1 MPTSRGLAHVL
12 IAVGFVAASVA
23 YGAYAIINTIL
34 DPDATAEMTADL
46 LSAAPIRDDLTRD
59 LAAELRSQLPNGVES
74 REATSIATAALA
86 DPRFAEAFAAA
97 VRSLH
102 EQLLGAGSGPVVLD
116 LGDVAAATRRAVREV
131 DPALAAEIPDDA
143 QFRVTLADGPV
154 PRVGDAGRGVSAVC
168 VVATLLALVLLV
180 GATAAHPSP
189 RDAFARIGRRL
200 MGLGAGP
207 LVVFIAVPWLIGSLT
222 GDWGDVASPIT
233 ASLGRRLIP
242 SALLLAL
249 SGLLLSAGARFFA
262 SRRRAG
268 TEGGPG
274 IAAPQNR
281 AG

>member
-1 MPTSRGLAHVL
+1 MIDYRPMPTSRGLAHVL
-12 IAVGFVAASVA
+12 IAVGFLAASVA
-23 YGAYAIINTIL
+23 YGAYAIINTLL

-46 LSAAPIRDDLTRD
+46 LSAAPIRDDLTHD
-59 LAAELRSQLPNGVES
+59 LAAELRSQLPTGVES

-102 EQLLGAGSGPVVLD
+102 EQLLGAG
-116 LGDVAAATRRAVREV
+116 
-131 DPALAAEIPDDA
+131 
-143 QFRVTLADGPV
+143 
-154 PRVGDAGRGVSAVC
+154 
-168 VVATLLALVLLV
+168 
-180 GATAAHPSP
+180 
-189 RDAFARIGRRL
+189 
-200 MGLGAGP
+200 P

-222 GDWGDVASPIT
+222 GAWGDVASPIT

-274 IAAPQNR
+274 IAALQSR